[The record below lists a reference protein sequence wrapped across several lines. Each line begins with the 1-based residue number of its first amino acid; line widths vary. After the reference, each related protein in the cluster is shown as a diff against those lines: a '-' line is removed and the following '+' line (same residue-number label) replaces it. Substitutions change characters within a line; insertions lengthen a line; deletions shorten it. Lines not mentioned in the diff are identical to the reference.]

1 MHHIV
6 MVFALIDMLIAAVI
20 IAFGIAAGTSSSNPL
35 TALPIIGTGAG
46 LLLAGAVLYCTG
58 KMVEELIAIRKATE
72 AQAKIFADRLQ
83 KSP

>member
-35 TALPIIGTGAG
+35 TALSIIGTGA
-46 LLLAGAVLYCTG
+46 
-58 KMVEELIAIRKATE
+58 
-72 AQAKIFADRLQ
+72 
-83 KSP
+83 